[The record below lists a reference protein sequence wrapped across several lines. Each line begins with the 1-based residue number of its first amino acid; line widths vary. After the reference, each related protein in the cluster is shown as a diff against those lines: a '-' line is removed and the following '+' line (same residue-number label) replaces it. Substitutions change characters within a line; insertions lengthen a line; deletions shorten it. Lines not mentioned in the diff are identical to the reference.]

1 MERITIQDLIGIRFI
16 HGVSLSPG
24 GATTAYVLT
33 KQNDKENSYESWIHL
48 MDNRTGESRQLTY
61 TGKESAFGWADGH
74 TILFPAQRGEA
85 DKAEEFK
92 QKICYY
98 RLDIRGGEAYKAFEI
113 DLDVADIKPLAGGKY
128 LVNATVN
135 LNALGDDVDE
145 QLRRDEK
152 DYHVLEEI
160 PFWSNGKGYI
170 SRIRSALY
178 LYNAKDAS
186 LQKITDD
193 YFNVTAFD
201 AKDQKIAYVGCAYQD
216 KLSIYGEAKLYDI
229 PTGEMSD
236 MIPPGTFGVDDV
248 VLTGS
253 GAVLAL
259 STFEPYGL
267 CQAADLYRYDFAAKT
282 LSLALGGMHIGSAMV
297 TDAAYGGRNRMKT
310 AGDDVY
316 FIGQQGFSATLY
328 RLGAGPGTEC
338 VPHELFPFGGDI
350 QCFDVAGDTVVFV
363 GREPN
368 QCSDLYRVESGVAV
382 RKTEL
387 NAAFFAEKHVSKAK
401 HIPFTNSDGVTID
414 GWVLEPFGYDPAMQY
429 PGVLEIH
436 GGPRNTYGELFHHE
450 MQMLAGAGFFV
461 FFCNP
466 RGSEGYGE
474 EFADLR
480 GKYGTVDYRDLMEFT
495 DHVLRLY
502 PQLDTARLA
511 CAGGSYGGF
520 MCNWIAGHTDRFAAI
535 ASQRS
540 ISNWVADF
548 GSSEIGFTF
557 DMNEMGANPW
567 TDMEKMWE
575 QSPLKYA
582 FNAKTPILFIH
593 SLGDYNCTIDQGV
606 EMFTAMK
613 FFDVPSRMCIF
624 EGENHELSRS
634 GKPRHRIRR
643 LTEILSWFEKYL
655 KDARV

>member
-1 MERITIQDLIGIRFI
+1 MERIMIQDLMGIRFI
-16 HGVSLSPG
+16 HGVSLSPDS
-24 GATTAYVLT
+24 AYTAYVLT
-33 KQNDKENSYESWIHL
+33 KQNDKENSYESWIHC

-61 TGKESAFGWADGH
+61 TGKENAFVWEDSH

-92 QKICYY
+92 QKTSYY

-113 DLDVADIKPLAGGKY
+113 NVNVADIKPLAHGKY
-128 LVNATVN
+128 LLNAIVN

-152 DYHVLEEI
+152 DFHVLEEI

-178 LYNAKDAS
+178 LYDAKDAS
-186 LQKITDD
+186 LQKITTE
-193 YFNVTAFD
+193 YFNVSAFD
-201 AKDQKIAYVGCAYQD
+201 AKDQKVAYIGCAYQD
-216 KLSIYGEAKLYDI
+216 KYSVYGAAKLYDI
-229 PTGEMSD
+229 PTGETSD
-236 MIPPGTFGVDDV
+236 MIEPGTFGVNDV
-248 VLTGS
+248 ALTGN
-253 GAVLAL
+253 GAILAL

-267 CQAADLYRYDFAAKT
+267 CQAADLHRYDFAAKT
-282 LSLALGGMHIGSAMV
+282 LSLAFDGMQIGSAMV
-297 TDAAYGGRNRMKT
+297 TDVAYGRHNRMKT
-310 AGDDVY
+310 AGNDVY
-316 FIGQQGFSATLY
+316 FIGQQGFRTTLY
-328 RLGAGPGTEC
+328 RLDAEHA
-338 VPHELFPFGGDI
+338 PHELFPFTGDI
-350 QCFDVAGDTVVFV
+350 QCFDIVGDTVVFV

-368 QCSDLYRVESGVAV
+368 CCSDLYRVESGVAV
-382 RKTEL
+382 RKTDI
-387 NAAFFAEKHVSKAK
+387 NAAFFAEKQESKAK

-414 GWVLEPFGYDPAMQY
+414 GWVLEPFGHDPETKY

-495 DHVLRLY
+495 DHILYLY
-502 PQLDTARLA
+502 PQIDKARLA

-540 ISNWVADF
+540 ISNWIADF
-548 GSSEIGFTF
+548 GASEIGFTF

-567 TDMEKMWE
+567 TDVEKMWE

-582 FNAKTPILFIH
+582 SNAKTPTLFIH

-613 FFDVPSRMCIF
+613 FFGVPSRMCIF
-624 EGENHELSRS
+624 EEENHELSRS
-634 GKPRHRIRR
+634 GKPRRRIRR

-655 KDARV
+655 KPDARE